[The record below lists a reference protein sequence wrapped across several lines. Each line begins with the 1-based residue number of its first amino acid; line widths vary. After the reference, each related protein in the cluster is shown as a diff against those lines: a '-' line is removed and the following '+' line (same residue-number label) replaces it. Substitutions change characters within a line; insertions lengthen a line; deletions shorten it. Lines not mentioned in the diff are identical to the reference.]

1 LGPKVT
7 PAIFKE
13 KEKKSKKEKKK
24 AMKSPPECAKDKEPL
39 ADKTHVHQPHRDVD
53 YQSDVSS
60 LSNSSNEQ
68 YGGGKISHHT
78 PLLSPS
84 SKKAD

>member
-39 ADKTHVHQPHRDVD
+39 ADKTHVD

-84 SKKAD
+84 SKKSD